1 MKSKLQN
8 FDRNRWLDTL
18 KQRVNAAGCIRIT
31 LKKGGD
37 SIEDL
42 KRSLNGFTV
51 KQDGEQVLIAKPVP
65 TP

>member
-8 FDRNRWLDTL
+8 FDRNRWLDGL
-18 KQRVNAAGCIRIT
+18 KKRVNDSGCIRIT

-37 SIEDL
+37 SIDDL
-42 KRSLNGFTV
+42 RRSLNGFTI
-51 KQDGEQVLIAKPVP
+51 KKDGEQVLIAKPVP